1 MKNALVRV
9 TNDLLVASDHGSP
22 SLLLLLDLSAA
33 FDTVDHSILLHRL
46 QHFIGLSDTALQWF
60 RSYLTDRAEYVALGE
75 ARSRS
80 HTVTCGVPQGS
91 VLGPSLFSIYMLPL
105 GHIISRHGV
114 SYHCY
119 ADDTQLYVR
128 LDRTSSLSI
137 QSLTACLEET
147 KAWMNDN
154 FLQLNSSKSEYLLI
168 GTPHQLKSS
177 PLTVLS
183 FAGHSINPTTS
194 ATNLGVRFDPTLSFD
209 LHIQHI
215 CKTSFFHLRN
225 ISKLRPF
232 LSLPAAEKLVH
243 AFVSSRLDYCNALLI
258 GISGRNLQRLQSIQ
272 NCAARILM
280 RVPKRHHITPIL
292 HNLHWLPVRFRLEY
306 KICLLTHQC
315 VYGSAPV
322 YLKELLSPHN
332 PTRCLR
338 SANINL
344 LQVPKTKLCS
354 MGDRAFQAAA
364 PRLWNALPA
373 HLRAPQSVDLFKS
386 NLKTFLFKKA
396 FELI

>member
-1 MKNALVRV
+1 M
-9 TNDLLVASDHGSP
+9 
-22 SLLLLLDLSAA
+22 LSAN
-33 FDTVDHSILLHRL
+33 TVP
-46 QHFIGLSDTALQWF
+46 
-60 RSYLTDRAEYVALGE
+60 
-75 ARSRS
+75 
-80 HTVTCGVPQGS
+80 PQGGDMTPAVAETQQTLKLS
-91 VLGPSLFSIYMLPL
+91 RTKERNFLPQQETSTFLSFFS
-105 GHIISRHGV
+105 
-114 SYHCY
+114 
-119 ADDTQLYVR
+119 
-128 LDRTSSLSI
+128 
-137 QSLTACLEET
+137 
-147 KAWMNDN
+147 AWMNDN
-154 FLQLNSSKSEYLLI
+154 FLQLNSSKTEFLLI

-177 PLTVLS
+177 PSTVLS
-183 FAGHSINPTTS
+183 FAGHIINPTT
-194 ATNLGVRFDPTLSFD
+194 AVTNLGVRFDPTLSFD

-232 LSLPAAEKLVH
+232 LSLPVAEKLVH

-258 GISGRNLQRLQSIQ
+258 GISGRSLQRLQSIQ

-322 YLKELLSPHN
+322 YLKELLSPHD
-332 PTRCLR
+332 PTRRLR

-344 LQVPKTKLCS
+344 LKVPKTKLCS

-364 PRLWNALPA
+364 PRLWNTLPV
-373 HLRAPQSVDLFKS
+373 HLRAPQSVDSFKS
-386 NLKTFLFKKA
+386 RLKTFLFLKLSDAERLLHAWAVEQEGKSSLDLDYQC
-396 FELI
+396 EYRP